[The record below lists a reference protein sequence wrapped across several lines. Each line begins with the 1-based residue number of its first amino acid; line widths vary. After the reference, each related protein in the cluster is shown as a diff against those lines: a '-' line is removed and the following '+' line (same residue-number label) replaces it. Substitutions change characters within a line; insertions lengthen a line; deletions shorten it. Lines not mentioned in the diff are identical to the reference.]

1 MNDYSDILKQIDAL
15 NRKLDRLENDMK
27 ELSERRRRQ
36 AQRKT
41 EPETAGDGATPESTI
56 QKL

>member
-15 NRKLDRLENDMK
+15 NLKLDRIENDMK
-27 ELSERRRRQ
+27 ELRERRRRQ

-41 EPETAGDGATPESTI
+41 ESETAGDGATLEDI

>member
-1 MNDYSDILKQIDAL
+1 MNDYSDILEQIDAL
-15 NRKLDRLENDMK
+15 NLKLDRIENDMK

-41 EPETAGDGATPESTI
+41 EPETAGDGATLEDI